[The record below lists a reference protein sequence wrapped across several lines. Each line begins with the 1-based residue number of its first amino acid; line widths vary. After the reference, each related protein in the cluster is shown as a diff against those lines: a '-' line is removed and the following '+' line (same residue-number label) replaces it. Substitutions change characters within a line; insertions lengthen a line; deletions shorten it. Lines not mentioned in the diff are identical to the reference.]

1 MGAAN
6 EPIEAVIGLQLRAK
20 GYGLALAESC
30 TGGLIAHRIT
40 NVPGASQYLLGGVV
54 AYSDDAKVTILGV
67 EKQTLDSEGAVSE
80 PVARAMAEGAC
91 ARFGADLGI
100 GVTGIAGPDGGT
112 PDKPVG
118 RVFIALAVPGD
129 TRVEMQTF
137 SGDRE
142 AIKQQTADRSL
153 ELLLEY
159 LS

>member
-1 MGAAN
+1 MGAAS
-6 EPIEAVIGLQLRAK
+6 EPIEAAIGMQLRAK
-20 GYGLALAESC
+20 GYRLALAESC

-40 NVPGASQYLLGGVV
+40 NVPGASQYLLGGIV
-54 AYSDDAKVTILGV
+54 AYSNEVKVSILGV
-67 EKQTLDSEGAVSE
+67 EKETIDSEGAVSE
-80 PVARAMAEGAC
+80 PVAKAMAEGAC
-91 ARFGADLGI
+91 ERFGADLGI

-118 RVFIALAVPGD
+118 LVFIALAVPGA
-129 TRVEMQTF
+129 TRVERRIF

-142 AIKQQTADRSL
+142 AIKQQTAERSL